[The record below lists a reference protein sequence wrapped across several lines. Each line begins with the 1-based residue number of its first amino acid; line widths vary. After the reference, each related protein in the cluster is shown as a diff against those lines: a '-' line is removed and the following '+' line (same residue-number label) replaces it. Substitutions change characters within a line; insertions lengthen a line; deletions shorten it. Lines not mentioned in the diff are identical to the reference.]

1 MTLLLRTEPI
11 TQLGKPLV
19 QSPLNGHRAEPEVLT
34 RAAVTPALEH
44 DPFHHVLEARLQI
57 PQKLKR

>member
-11 TQLGKPLV
+11 TQQGQPLV
-19 QSPLNGHRAEPEVLT
+19 QSPLNGHRAEPEGLT
-34 RAAVTPALEH
+34 RAAVTPSLEH
-44 DPFHHVLEARLQI
+44 DSVHNVLETRLQT